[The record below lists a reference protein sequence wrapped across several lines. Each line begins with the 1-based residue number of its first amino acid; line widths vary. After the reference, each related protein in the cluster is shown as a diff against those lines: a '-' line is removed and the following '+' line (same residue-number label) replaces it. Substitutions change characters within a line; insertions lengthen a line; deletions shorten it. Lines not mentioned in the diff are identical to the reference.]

1 MQSCLLDCP
10 FSLPLSLSLYLL
22 VVLLPPCQL
31 RSAHLCGRK
40 TSPSSCAD
48 FAPESVVT
56 PALEGSEGAGGLLLP
71 ACLPGAQRPEVS
83 DWPDEFRN
91 LVELWC
97 WRGAAVLLG
106 WLGSLSLPA
115 KFSEAE
121 KKVISPLLP
130 PASFFSAE
138 TVVVVMA
145 AVQRKGFSSWY

>member
-1 MQSCLLDCP
+1 MS
-10 FSLPLSLSLYLL
+10 
-22 VVLLPPCQL
+22 VTVGGV
-31 RSAHLCGRK
+31 GRK

-106 WLGSLSLPA
+106 WLGLGSLSLPA

-130 PASFFSAE
+130 PASFFQ
-138 TVVVVMA
+138 
-145 AVQRKGFSSWY
+145 QRLWWW